1 MKNRYLTAIKS
12 SSLSILPILLIV
24 LVLSIPRIGIIT
36 LTGWDYLMLSIGG
49 VTLIF
54 GLALFQ
60 IGAATGITKVGEYMG
75 TSLSK
80 QPKLFIVIL
89 FALALGTLITCAEP
103 SILIFSKQVTIVK
116 DNPSL
121 NAIVLIGSIALGVGL
136 FVVIGVLRI
145 IFQKSLKIWY
155 LFFYMIC
162 FMLICLIGLDETK
175 RGFLPIIFDSGGVTT
190 GSATVPFIL
199 ALGAGVA
206 TVRGGRHSTND
217 SFGLVGI
224 ASVGPILTM
233 CILIL
238 IKSNISPYTYVASES
253 FKDAT
258 ALALIPRAMIPY
270 GGTLGAMIEVGIA
283 LSPIL
288 GIFFI
293 YNFLYIKLPKNKL
306 IKLLIGFAFSYV
318 GLVLFLSATSSIMS
332 PMGDIVG
339 RGIASKYNFII
350 ILISFVIGLV
360 TILCEPAVH
369 VLTTQM
375 EKISSGQIKK
385 TTVLLTLSLGVGI
398 AIGLSAVRAIY
409 NFSILY
415 LLVPCYTVA
424 LVLMFIC
431 PDIYTAM
438 AFDSGGTA
446 SGPMSTSFVLPM
458 IIGIV
463 SVIGGVDPNYYE
475 YGFGVV
481 ALIAITPIIAIQIL
495 GVVQNVKHMSM
506 IRLMRKGTM
515 DVNDAQIIHFD

>member
-1 MKNRYLTAIKS
+1 MKNRYLNAIKS
-12 SSLSILPILLIV
+12 SSLSILPILMIV
-24 LVLSIPRIGIIT
+24 LFLSIPGIGIIN

-49 VTLIF
+49 VTLIG
-54 GLALFQ
+54 GLSLFQ
-60 IGAATGITKVGEYMG
+60 VGAATGITKVGEYMG

-103 SILIFSKQVTIVK
+103 SILIFSKQVSIIK

-121 NAIVLIGSIALGVGL
+121 NAIILIGSIALGVGI
-136 FVVIGVLRI
+136 FVVIGVLRV
-145 IFQKSLKIWY
+145 IFQKSIKLWY
-155 LFFYMIC
+155 LFFYFIC
-162 FMLICLIGLDETK
+162 FMLICLIALDENK

-238 IKSNISPYTYVASES
+238 IKSNIEPYTYVASTS
-253 FKDAT
+253 FSDIE
-258 ALALIPRAMIPY
+258 ALTVIPRAMIPY
-270 GGTLGAMIEVGIA
+270 KGTLGALIEVGIA

-293 YNFLYIKLPKNKL
+293 YNSLYIKLPKNKL

-318 GLVLFLSATSSIMS
+318 GLVLFLSATGSVMS

-339 RGIASKYNFII
+339 RGVASKDDWVI
-350 ILISFVIGLV
+350 ILISFIIGLV

-385 TTVLLTLSLGVGI
+385 TTVLLVLSLGVGI
-398 AIGLSAVRAIY
+398 AIGLSAVRVIF

-415 LLVPCYTVA
+415 LIVPCYLLA
-424 LVLMFIC
+424 LALMFVC
-431 PDIYTAM
+431 PNIYTAM

-463 SVIGGVDPNYYE
+463 SVIGGTNPNYYE

-481 ALIAITPIIAIQIL
+481 ALIAITPIIAIQLL
-495 GVVQNVKHMSM
+495 GVVQEIKRMS
-506 IRLMRKGTM
+506 IIKLMREGTM
-515 DVNDAQIIHFD
+515 DVNDAQIIHFN

>member
-1 MKNRYLTAIKS
+1 MKNRYVNAIVS
-12 SSLSILPILLIV
+12 SSLSILPIVLIV
-24 LVLSIPRIGIIT
+24 VLLSLPFLNIIK
-36 LTGWDYLMLSIGG
+36 LTGWDYLMLGIGAI
-49 VTLIF
+49 VLIL

-60 IGAATGITKVGEYMG
+60 IGAATGITKVGEYIG

-89 FALALGTLITCAEP
+89 FSLTLGTLITCAEP
-103 SILIFSKQVTIVK
+103 SILIFSKQVTIVQ
-116 DNPSL
+116 NNATL
-121 NAIVLIGSIALGVGL
+121 NAVVLIGSIALGVGI

-145 IFQKSLKIWY
+145 ILQKSLKLWY
-155 LFFYMIC
+155 LIFYMIC
-162 FMLICLIGLDETK
+162 FMLICLISLDETK

-238 IKSNISPYTYVASES
+238 INSNIQPYSYSPAAS
-253 FKDAT
+253 FNDAS
-258 ALALIPRAMIPY
+258 ALAAIPLAAIPNSY
-270 GGTLGAMIEVGIA
+270 STGAMIDVGVA

-288 GIFFI
+288 AIFFVYQSI
-293 YNFLYIKLPKNKL
+293 YMKLPRNKIL
-306 IKLLIGFAFSYV
+306 KLLIGFGFSYI
-318 GLVLFLSATSSIMS
+318 GLVLFLSAASAVMS

-339 RGIASKYNFII
+339 RGVGSQAEWVI

-375 EKISSGQIKK
+375 ETISSGQIKK
-385 TTVLLTLSLGVGI
+385 TTVLLSLSLGVGI
-398 AIGLSAVRAIY
+398 AIGLSAVRAILG
-409 NFSILY
+409 FSILY
-415 LLVPCYTVA
+415 LLVPCYTLA
-424 LVLMFIC
+424 LVLMFAV
-431 PDIYTAM
+431 PDIYAAM

-463 SVIGGVDPNYYE
+463 SVIGGSNPNYYE

-481 ALIAITPIIAIQIL
+481 ALIAITPIIAIQVL
-495 GVVQNVKHMSM
+495 GVANNVKRMSA
-506 IRLMRKGTM
+506 IRVMRKAEA
-515 DVNDAQIIHFD
+515 DINDAQIIHFN